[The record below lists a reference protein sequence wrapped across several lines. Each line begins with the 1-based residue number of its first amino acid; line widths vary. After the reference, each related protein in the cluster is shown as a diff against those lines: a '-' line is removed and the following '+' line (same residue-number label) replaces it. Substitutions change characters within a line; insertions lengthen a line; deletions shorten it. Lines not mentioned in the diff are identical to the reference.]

1 MNTKEKILDAAER
14 LIGDQGYASTS
25 LRQIIAEAGVNL
37 AAIHYH
43 FGSKEELLD
52 EIIRRK
58 AGPVNEQ
65 RLALLDEAEREA
77 GRKAPPV
84 ERVLDAFLRP
94 VFEAKER
101 NPQIVRVMGRMYSEG
116 LMPLILVKHF
126 QPVVVRFHEAMRRS
140 LPHLTEDE
148 LRWRLE
154 LMFGAM
160 ATVMWHR
167 PSGMAPVMSGPEVL
181 PRLLSF
187 FGAAFRSPVTPKE
200 VCK

>member
-1 MNTKEKILDAAER
+1 MNTKDKILDAAER

-25 LRQIIAEAGVNL
+25 LRQIIGEAGVNL
-37 AAIHYH
+37 AAVHYH

-58 AGPVNEQ
+58 AGPVNE
-65 RLALLDEAEREA
+65 RRMALLDEAEREA
-77 GRKAPPV
+77 GGDAPPV

-94 VFEAKER
+94 VFEVKER
-101 NPQIVRVMGRMYSEG
+101 NPEIVRVMGRMYSEG

-126 QPVVVRFHEAMRRS
+126 QPMVVRFHAAMLRS
-140 LPHLTEDE
+140 LPHLSDDE
-148 LRWRLE
+148 LRWRQE

-160 ATVMWHR
+160 ASTMWHR
-167 PSGMAPVMSGPEVL
+167 PPVMQPVMSGPEVL

-187 FGAAFRSPVTPKE
+187 FGAAFRSPVTAKE
-200 VCK
+200 V